1 MNDDIFRF
9 EFEPSVPLTDP
20 EMSLHLALFAVEGVF
35 GRASVRLDAE
45 YQVDEPRHAIVVDG
59 TTEVGSLIVRVFTG
73 LLLREFGEE
82 AFHVGRVLSP
92 THQPKPEQELSPHEV
107 A

>member
-45 YQVDEPRHAIVVDG
+45 YQIDESHHSIVIDG
-59 TTEVGSLIVRVFTG
+59 TTEVGALVVRVFTG
-73 LLLREFGEE
+73 LLLREYGED
-82 AFHVGRVLSP
+82 AFRVERISLT
-92 THQPKPEQELSPHEV
+92 THQPEPEQELCPHEV

>member
-9 EFEPSVPLTDP
+9 EFEPSVPLTDT

-35 GRASVRLDAE
+35 GRANVRLDAE
-45 YQVDEPRHAIVVDG
+45 YQIDEPHRVIVVDG
-59 TTEVGSLIVRVFTG
+59 TTEVGALVVRVFTR
-73 LLLREFGEE
+73 LLLREYGED
-82 AFHVGRVLSP
+82 AFRVERISLS
-92 THQPKPEQELSPHEV
+92 THQPEPEKELCPHEV

>member
-35 GRASVRLDAE
+35 GRANVRLDAE
-45 YQVDEPRHAIVVDG
+45 YQIDETQHAIVIDG
-59 TTEVGSLIVRVFTG
+59 TTEVGALVVRVFTG
-73 LLLREFGEE
+73 LLLREFGED
-82 AFHVGRVLSP
+82 AFRVERISSP
-92 THQPKPEQELSPHEV
+92 THQPEPEQELCPHEV